1 MVRPKLRR
9 EMAKYVVRN
18 YKLSVSR
25 VCKILGLARST
36 YDYDEHPRDDSKI
49 ADALKELASQNK
61 RFGHPRLFVLLQ
73 REKRTF
79 VNHKKSERVYQEL
92 GLQIKNRKRKKLGG
106 APRKITP
113 IVPYGSG
120 DVLAIDF
127 VFDYIESGR
136 RLKVLTM
143 VDEENKV
150 SPSVLVNH
158 SITGTDLGPFIE
170 LS

>member
-1 MVRPKLRR
+1 MVRPKLRL

-36 YDYDEHPRDDSKI
+36 YDYDEHPRDDSEI

-73 REKRTF
+73 REKRIF
-79 VNHKKSERVYQEL
+79 VNHKR
-92 GLQIKNRKRKKLGG
+92 
-106 APRKITP
+106 
-113 IVPYGSG
+113 SG

-136 RLKVLTM
+136 RLEVLTM

-150 SPSVLVNH
+150 SPSVLVDH
-158 SITGTDLGPFIE
+158 
-170 LS
+170 